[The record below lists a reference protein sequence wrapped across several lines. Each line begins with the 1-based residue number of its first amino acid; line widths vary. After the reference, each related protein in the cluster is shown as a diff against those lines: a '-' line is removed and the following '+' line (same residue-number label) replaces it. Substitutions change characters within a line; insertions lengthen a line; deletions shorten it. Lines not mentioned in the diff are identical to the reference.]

1 MKKAYYILMVYNTE
15 HNKWYQEFGDYDKS
29 VVQSEFEHFP
39 EGYEGILKKNMKI
52 VKSGD
57 TQSEIDSI
65 INKANGV
72 I

>member
-1 MKKAYYILMVYNTE
+1 MKKAYYTLMVYNTE
-15 HNKWYQEFGDYDKS
+15 HNKWYQEFGDYSKA
-29 VVQSEFEHFP
+29 VVQSELEHLN
-39 EGYEGILKKNMKI
+39 EGYEGILKQNMKI

-57 TQSEIDSI
+57 TQSEIDII

>member
-1 MKKAYYILMVYNTE
+1 MKKAYYTLMVYNTE
-15 HNKWYQEFGDYDKS
+15 HNKWYQEFGDYSKA
-29 VVQSEFEHFP
+29 VVRSELEHLN
-39 EGYEGILKKNMKI
+39 EGYEGILKQNMKI

-65 INKANGV
+65 INKVNGV